1 VAARSLTVDRGLADP
16 EVDAIA
22 SRLAS
27 LARRYERERDSRCV
41 FTHSYALLTAALD
54 RYMVA
59 DRPEDPDYLV
69 AIARRFAGRYF
80 LALEAWDAGRRDEV
94 SPGWRIVFERIAT
107 RRTSPL
113 EDLVVGVYAHI
124 VHDLPFVLADLAE
137 GPRLGPI
144 DTYHRVS
151 DVIVGAMDEI
161 VDDVGRRYSPWIR
174 WLDRL
179 GGEDDEI
186 LSGYGILIGRGMA
199 WYNAQRL
206 LAPETRD
213 EAVRSLNRS
222 TLVFVE
228 RLLEP
233 PVWSPGGFGLRWL
246 RRLTSLF
253 RRWPRGVGAP

>member
-1 VAARSLTVDRGLADP
+1 MAVKATIADP
-16 EVDAIA
+16 ELAAIA

-27 LARRYERERDSRCV
+27 HARRYERERDSRCV

-54 RYMVA
+54 RHMA
-59 DRPEDPDYLV
+59 EDRPEHPEYLL
-69 AIARRFAGRYF
+69 AIAQRFADRYL
-80 LALEAWDAGRRDEV
+80 LALDTWDVGRRDEV

-137 GPRLGPI
+137 GGRIGPI
-144 DTYHRVS
+144 GTYHRVS

-179 GGEDDEI
+179 GGDDDEI
-186 LSGYGILIGRGMA
+186 LSGYGIRVGRGMA

-206 LAPETRD
+206 LAPETR
-213 EAVRSLNRS
+213 EQALRSLDRS

-228 RLLEP
+228 RLLQP
-233 PVWSPGGFGLRWL
+233 SVWSPSGLALRWL
-246 RRLTSLF
+246 RRLTSLL
-253 RRWPRGVGAP
+253 RRWPREDDAP

>member
-1 VAARSLTVDRGLADP
+1 MAELPRLTDP
-16 EVDAIA
+16 ELDAIA
-22 SRLAS
+22 GRLAG

-54 RYMVA
+54 RHMAAERPDHPEYLLAIACRFA
-59 DRPEDPDYLV
+59 DRY
-69 AIARRFAGRYF
+69 FA
-80 LALEAWDAGRRDEV
+80 ALDAWDAGRRDEV

-137 GPRLGPI
+137 GGQLGPI

-151 DVIVGAMDEI
+151 DVIVGAMDGI
-161 VDDVGRRYSPWIR
+161 VDDVGRRYSPWIG

-179 GGEDDEI
+179 GGADDEI
-186 LSGYGILIGRGMA
+186 LSGYGIRIGRGMA

-206 LAPETRD
+206 RAPETRD
-213 EAVRSLNRS
+213 EALGALNRS
-222 TLVFVE
+222 TAVFVE

-233 PVWSPGGFGLRWL
+233 PAWSPSGLALRQL

-253 RRWPRGVGAP
+253 RRWPRGEGERTA